1 MTTLPGTIKTWR
13 TPVSDTFND
22 ARFFQMSPEM
32 SLRWQQPVFALF
44 GSDPERL
51 VELVGK
57 ISAASSVGIFTN
69 REAEML
75 ARATN
80 MRRLSF
86 VILCSSQDYFLAQL
100 PAIQDKIVSV
110 LRAGPADVVAAEVRR
125 KAPSSAAQADRPAG
139 VPMHARPAVPL
150 FRPASLGLLAGASL

>member
-1 MTTLPGTIKTWR
+1 
-13 TPVSDTFND
+13 
-22 ARFFQMSPEM
+22 MSQ
-32 SLRWQQPVFALF
+32 RWQQPVFALF

-51 VELVGK
+51 LELIGK

-69 REAEML
+69 REVEML

-86 VILCSSQDYFLAQL
+86 VILCGSEDYFLAQL

-110 LRAGPADVVAAEVRR
+110 LRAGPADVVAAEVRQR
-125 KAPSSAAQADRPAG
+125 SLSSSAQADCPAG
-139 VPMHARPAVPL
+139 VPLHARAAVPL
-150 FRPASLGLLAGASL
+150 LGAASRGLLASASL